1 MIILILFTA
10 FAASG
15 QLEATEAAKEGNFRE
30 TRIDIWYISMYLKVQ
45 LTYNMYCKKQIYISP
60 CKVNL

>member
-15 QLEATEAAKEGNFRE
+15 QLEATEAAKEGNFQE
-30 TRIDIWYISMYLKVQ
+30 TRIDSWYVPKIK
-45 LTYNMYCKKQIYISP
+45 TYICII
-60 CKVNL
+60 CIV